1 MPFAPLV
8 TARLMLRRLGLKD
21 AQDVFRYRSLAEV
34 RRFQTWEPASL
45 TEVESMLQ
53 SNPEDADAPGTW
65 LQLALER
72 REAGELV
79 GDIGLHFPA
88 RDRAQAEVGITV
100 APAHQG
106 RGYAVEALSAAL
118 GYLFD
123 ALGKHRVYASS
134 DPANRASIHL
144 LERAGMR
151 QEGHLVESLWFKGR
165 WADDLLFGLLDREW
179 RARTAKP

>member
-1 MPFAPLV
+1 MPFARLV
-8 TARLMLRRLGLKD
+8 TARLTLRRLGLED
-21 AQDVFRYRSLAEV
+21 APAVFRYRSLAEV
-34 RRFQTWEPASL
+34 RRFQAWEPTSL
-45 TEVESMLQ
+45 ADVESMLQ
-53 SNPEDADAPGTW
+53 GNPEDADVPGTW

-72 REAGELV
+72 REDGELV
-79 GDIGLHFPA
+79 GDCGLHFPA
-88 RDRAQAEVGITV
+88 RERAQAEVGITV

-106 RGYAVEALSAAL
+106 RGYAVEALCAAL

-134 DPANRASIHL
+134 DPDNLASIRL

-165 WADDLLFGLLDREW
+165 WADDLLFALLDREW
-179 RARTAKP
+179 RARAAKP